1 MGVDVEPLVADERSE
16 ALVRAP
22 GRPLLGYALGR
33 VDRPEDAAD
42 VVADT
47 MLVAWRRLDEVPAGG
62 DARPW
67 LFGLARRALANSRRG
82 LPRRDRLGERL
93 RTELGQQVAAD
104 RAAAVETDLAVRV
117 ALAGLDADDRE
128 VLLLTTWEGLQPSE
142 IAVALDLPAPI
153 VRTRLHRA
161 RQPLRQWLTEPGVGG
176 DESDDDRAEAGE
188 HSALGDMWTM
198 TSGGCSSRRPR
209 TNDGRRGARP
219 SGGCDGPDR

>member
-47 MLVAWRRLDEVPAGG
+47 MLVAWRRLDEVLAGG

-67 LFGLARRALANSRRG
+67 LFGVARRALANSRRG

-104 RAAAVETDLAVRV
+104 HAAAVETDLAVRV

-128 VLLLTTWEGLQPSE
+128 VLLLTTWEGLE
-142 IAVALDLPAPI
+142 VGERVAVFG
-153 VRTRLHRA
+153 RA
-161 RQPLRQWLTEPGVGG
+161 RGDVEQDDLVAVLDRWDLGLGGAYLEGDVVAAVVARREVGLERG
-176 DESDDDRAEAGE
+176 DKWCRIGNRFS
-188 HSALGDMWTM
+188 
-198 TSGGCSSRRPR
+198 
-209 TNDGRRGARP
+209 
-219 SGGCDGPDR
+219 